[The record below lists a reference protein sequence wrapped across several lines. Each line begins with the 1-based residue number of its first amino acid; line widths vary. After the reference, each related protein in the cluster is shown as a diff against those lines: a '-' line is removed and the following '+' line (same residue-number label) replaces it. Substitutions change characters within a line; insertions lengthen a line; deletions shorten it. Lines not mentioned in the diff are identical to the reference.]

1 MERVSFWMSIGLLF
15 GLVGC
20 ATPQTTI
27 TPTVTLSEYN
37 QIQSAMS
44 YSEVIGIIGSSGSEQ
59 SRVEVPG
66 TPETVMYAWQNSDG
80 SNMNAMFQ
88 DDELVSKAQ
97 FGLK

>member
-1 MERVSFWMSIGLLF
+1 MKRVSSWMSIGLLF

-20 ATPQTTI
+20 ATAQSAI
-27 TPTVTLSEYN
+27 TPTVTLSEFN
-37 QIQSAMS
+37 QIQSEMS
-44 YSEVIGIIGSSGSEQ
+44 YSEVVGIIGASGAEQ

-66 TPETVMYAWQNSDG
+66 APETVMYAWQNSDG

-88 DDELVSKAQ
+88 DDKLVTKAQ